1 MRCCAT
7 WRPVLQRTLSTV
19 QNEEVDTFSS
29 EPLLNFIVVEK
40 NIINKRILF
49 MFTFCFLFFF
59 IGMSEANA
67 AELAFNAVVLVCT
80 FAFLNVNIVCVGLF
94 T

>member
-1 MRCCAT
+1 MRCCAM

-40 NIINKRILF
+40 KYY
-49 MFTFCFLFFF
+49 
-59 IGMSEANA
+59 
-67 AELAFNAVVLVCT
+67 
-80 FAFLNVNIVCVGLF
+80 
-94 T
+94 